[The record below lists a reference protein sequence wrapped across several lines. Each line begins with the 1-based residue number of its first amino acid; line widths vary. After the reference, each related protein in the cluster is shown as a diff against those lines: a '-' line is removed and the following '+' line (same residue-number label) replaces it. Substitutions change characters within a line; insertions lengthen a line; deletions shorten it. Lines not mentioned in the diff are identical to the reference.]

1 MILENIKDFDW
12 YNEPENVRFIEEGLL
27 IEAAPQTDFW
37 QNSDSGFYKDNGHLF
52 AENRLGNFDLCAKWH
67 FMKIKDSAQCGIM
80 VRSDAA
86 NWIKAGLLS
95 PNPYHPQI
103 GVVVANQG
111 ASDWSVTDIPEG
123 TKDLWFQ
130 IKRRGRDFVVF
141 YSLDG
146 EKFNQIRMAHLPK
159 TANETKAGAY
169 ACSPKNESFECVLE
183 QIDIQE
189 KL

>member
-27 IEAAPQTDFW
+27 IEAAPHTDFW
-37 QNSDSGFYKDNGHLF
+37 QNADNCFYKDNGHLF
-52 AENRLGNFDLCAKWH
+52 AEDRQGNFDLSAKWH

-80 VRSDAA
+80 VRSDAS

-95 PNPYHPQI
+95 SNPYQPQI

-111 ASDWSVTDIPEG
+111 ASDWSVVDIPEG
-123 TKDLWFQ
+123 VNDLWFQ
-130 IKRRGRDFVVF
+130 IKRRGKDFVVF

-146 EKFNQIRMAHLPK
+146 ERFNRIRISHLPK
-159 TANETKAGAY
+159 AADGIKAGAY
-169 ACSPKNESFECVLE
+169 ACSPKSERFECVLE
-183 QIDIQE
+183 QIDIQG
-189 KL
+189 KV